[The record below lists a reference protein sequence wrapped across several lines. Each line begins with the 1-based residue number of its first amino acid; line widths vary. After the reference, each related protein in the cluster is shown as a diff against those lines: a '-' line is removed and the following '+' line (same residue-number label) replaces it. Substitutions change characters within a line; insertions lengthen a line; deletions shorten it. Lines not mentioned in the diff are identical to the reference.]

1 MAQSL
6 NYLQENQGAV
16 SEFAFQR
23 MKLGKKKKKKGKTGC
38 CLGRADHYTVLPGS
52 CGMRTAEGPV
62 VTAALPQGEFLFPR
76 GLNHVSLTMKSH
88 GGGNKTASTLLA
100 GISSTF

>member
-6 NYLQENQGAV
+6 NYLQENEGAV

-23 MKLGKKKKKKGKTGC
+23 MKLGKKKRGKKGC
-38 CLGRADHYTVLPGS
+38 CLVRADHYTVLPGS

-62 VTAALPQGEFLFPR
+62 VTAALPQ
-76 GLNHVSLTMKSH
+76 VSSFSLV
-88 GGGNKTASTLLA
+88 A
-100 GISSTF
+100 